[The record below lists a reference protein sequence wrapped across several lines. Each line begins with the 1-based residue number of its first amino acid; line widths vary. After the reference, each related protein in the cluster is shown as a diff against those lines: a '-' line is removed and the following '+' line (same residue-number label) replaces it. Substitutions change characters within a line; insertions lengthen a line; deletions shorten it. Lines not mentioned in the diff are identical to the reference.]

1 MQSHAISIDITIE
14 QLLWTLTL
22 LHSRV
27 IKILIQLNN
36 WNFLSLSKTMNK
48 NTWKL
53 HYFFLLSHVIA
64 FFVVLFQL
72 VEWP

>member
-27 IKILIQLNN
+27 IKVLIQLNN
-36 WNFLSLSKTMNK
+36 WNFLSISKTMNK
-48 NTWKL
+48 STWKL
-53 HYFFLLSHVIA
+53 HYFFTIA
-64 FFVVLFQL
+64 CDCNFFCSFI
-72 VEWP
+72 PIG